1 MTAEALREQPEN
13 QSITRELCDLGWSLN
28 LSVLDFFPCNN
39 STCLMGL
46 LATKPEKMCLCSRDG
61 AGLASRNRTLRSC
74 YLNTGLSL
82 SHPAGR
88 RGQTQLFPPASVLS
102 RLGFHNPHGKGSRA
116 LGRPGLGRKAP
127 PSRHLLPPHWL
138 RPGHAAAPEDGWGSG
153 FLAPQSPWRER
164 RQCLEIGVEW
174 LAEGAGRK
182 EGHLGTGQ
190 SGLCSQVCWAVQGSG

>member
-102 RLGFHNPHGKGSRA
+102 RLGFHNPHGEREPCPGEAWFGKESSSQQTPAPTSLAKTWSRGCPGRW
-116 LGRPGLGRKAP
+116 LGK
-127 PSRHLLPPHWL
+127 W
-138 RPGHAAAPEDGWGSG
+138 
-153 FLAPQSPWRER
+153 
-164 RQCLEIGVEW
+164 V
-174 LAEGAGRK
+174 
-182 EGHLGTGQ
+182 LGTPVPMEGKETV
-190 SGLCSQVCWAVQGSG
+190 LRNRC